1 MTKVRLHGILSVEFG
16 ESMHIDIDGLEHI
29 SDAIECNRK
38 GFKKRIISLHK
49 EGFHYAILV
58 DGKLIEKYENLLK
71 LKKINRI
78 DFVPV
83 VSGCFFWIAVAII
96 VTVAV
101 VSTLIA
107 LATVPDP
114 PKPPEISQS
123 SQALS
128 ESFRFQNS
136 VNLSDQG
143 SAVPLGYGELILGSQ
158 VVMSSKK
165 VYSLSRSAESAY
177 KLRKDNNDDENKSEN
192 YSSDL
197 T

>member
-1 MTKVRLHGILSVEFG
+1 MTEVRLHGILSVEFG
-16 ESMHIDIDGLEHI
+16 DSIFIDIDSLEHI
-29 SDAIECNRK
+29 NDAIECNRN
-38 GFKKRIISLHK
+38 GFKKRVISLHK

-58 DGKLIEKYENLLK
+58 NGKLIQKKEELFKI
-71 LKKINRI
+71 KKIDRI

-83 VSGCFFWIAVAII
+83 ISGCFFWIVVAII
-96 VTVAV
+96 AVAV

-128 ESFRFQNS
+128 NSFRFQNS
-136 VNLSDQG
+136 INVADQG
-143 SAVPLGYGELILGSQ
+143 ASVPLGYGELILGSQ
-158 VVMSSKK
+158 VIMSSKK
-165 VYSLSRSAESAY
+165 VYSLSRTTRSAY
-177 KLRKDNNDDENKSEN
+177 KLSKDNDDSSNSSQN
-192 YSSDL
+192 HSSDI